1 MQLIKIKQNFQIT
14 LPGSLR
20 KDLHIAVGD
29 YMEVA
34 KLDGEIVLKP
44 VKLVH
49 PDQTYFYSKEWQ
61 EGEKAAD
68 NDIAK
73 GDVIG
78 PFENIADGLNAL
90 KTAK

>member
-1 MQLIKIKQNFQIT
+1 MPN
-14 LPGSLR
+14 SLR
-20 KDLHIAVGD
+20 KYFHIAVGD

-34 KLDGEIVLKP
+34 KQDGEIVLNP

-61 EGEKAAD
+61 EGETAAD

-78 PFENIADGLNAL
+78 PFENITDGLNAL